1 MIKLSMAET
10 YIMQIIWKKK
20 EITSFDVLD
29 KIKIDKKLSVNTV
42 RTLLAR
48 MVKKKAICI
57 SAKNG
62 KTYTYISLIDKNEFQ
77 REMTRDFLDN
87 IYNGDIRAMLRGFI
101 KDKILNKNDLYYIL
115 KVLEEKE

>member
-10 YIMQIIWKKK
+10 YIMQIIWEKK

-87 IYNGDIRAMLRGFI
+87 IYNGDIKSMLKGFV
-101 KDKILNKNDLYYIL
+101 KDKKLNKNDLRDILEIL
-115 KVLEEKE
+115 KK